1 MAVRI
6 RLARKGRKKKPFY
19 HIVVADARAPRDGKY
34 IDRIGSYNPL
44 TVPATIEVDRDKAF
58 QWLEKGAQPSDTAK
72 AILKFKGV
80 YYRRHLARGV
90 AKGALTAEQA
100 ESMHQEWIAAKE
112 SKIEAR
118 REQTRIEKENF
129 WKQVSG
135 EIKPKAAKKVDEAT
149 QAAFAATEG
158 AADAP
163 AAEGDAPAVE
173 APAAEAPVV
182 EAEAAAPEAPAA
194 VAEVVAEAEAP
205 APVAEAE
212 APAPEAPA
220 VEAEATKA
228 EAPAAEEKP
237 ASSEE
242 E

>member
-19 HIVVADARAPRDGKY
+19 HLVVADARAPRDGKY

-44 TVPATIEVDRDKAF
+44 TVPATIEIDRDKAF
-58 QWLEKGAQPSDTAK
+58 EWLEKGAQPSDTAK

-100 ESMHQEWIAAKE
+100 ETMHQEWIAAKE
-112 SKIEAR
+112 SKVEAR
-118 REQTRIEKENF
+118 KEQTRLERENF

-135 EIKPKAAKKVDEAT
+135 EVKPKAAKKVDEAT

-158 AADAP
+158 TEEVAEAP
-163 AAEGDAPAVE
+163 VAE
-173 APAAEAPVV
+173 APAAEAPV
-182 EAEAAAPEAPAA
+182 AEAPVAEAPVAEA
-194 VAEVVAEAEAP
+194 PVAEVVAE
-205 APVAEAE
+205 V
-212 APAPEAPA
+212 
-220 VEAEATKA
+220 
-228 EAPAAEEKP
+228 AAEEKP

>member
-6 RLARKGRKKKPFY
+6 RLARKGRRKKPFY

-34 IDRIGSYNPL
+34 IERLGSYNPL
-44 TVPATIEVDRDKAF
+44 TIPATIEIDRDKAYE
-58 QWLEKGAQPSDTAK
+58 WLEKGAQPSDTAR

-80 YYRRHLARGV
+80 YYKRHLMRGV
-90 AKGALTAEQA
+90 AKGALTEEQA
-100 ESMHQEWIAAKE
+100 AQMHTEWISAKE

-118 REQTRIEKENF
+118 KEQTRLEKENF

-135 EIKPKAAKKVDEAT
+135 EIKPKVSKKVDEAT
-149 QAAFAATEG
+149 AAAFTGDEAEAP

-163 AAEGDAPAVE
+163 AAEAPV
-173 APAAEAPVV
+173 AEAP
-182 EAEAAAPEAPAA
+182 
-194 VAEVVAEAEAP
+194 EAEAP

-212 APAPEAPA
+212 APAPEAEAAAPV
-220 VEAEATKA
+220 VEA
-228 EAPAAEEKP
+228 AAEEKQEV
-237 ASSEE
+237 AEAVKEASSSEE

>member
-44 TVPATIEVDRDKAF
+44 TVPATIEVDRDKAYE
-58 QWLEKGAQPSDTAK
+58 WLEKGAQPSDTAR

-80 YYRRHLARGV
+80 YYKRHLMRGV
-90 AKGALTAEQA
+90 
-100 ESMHQEWIAAKE
+100 SKE
-112 SKIEAR
+112 
-118 REQTRIEKENF
+118 
-129 WKQVSG
+129 VSG

-149 QAAFAATEG
+149 QAAFAA
-158 AADAP
+158 
-163 AAEGDAPAVE
+163 
-173 APAAEAPVV
+173 AEAPV
-182 EAEAAAPEAPAA
+182 
-194 VAEVVAEAEAP
+194 AEAE

-212 APAPEAPA
+212 APAAP
-220 VEAEATKA
+220 VAEA
-228 EAPAAEEKP
+228 EAPAAPVAEAEAPAAPVAEAEAPAAPVAEAEAPAAPVAETEAPAAVPAEEKP

>member
-19 HIVVADARAPRDGKY
+19 HLVVADARAPRDGKY

-44 TVPATIEVDRDKAF
+44 TVPATIEIDRDKAF
-58 QWLEKGAQPSDTAK
+58 EWLEKGAQPSDTAK

-100 ESMHQEWIAAKE
+100 ETMHQEWIAAKE
-112 SKIEAR
+112 SKVEAR
-118 REQTRIEKENF
+118 KEQTRLERENF

-135 EIKPKAAKKVDEAT
+135 EVKPKAAKKVDEAT

-158 AADAP
+158 TEEVA
-163 AAEGDAPAVE
+163 E
-173 APAAEAPVV
+173 APVAEAPVAEAPVAEAAEAPV
-182 EAEAAAPEAPAA
+182 AEAPVAEAPVAEA
-194 VAEVVAEAEAP
+194 PVAEVVAE
-205 APVAEAE
+205 V
-212 APAPEAPA
+212 
-220 VEAEATKA
+220 
-228 EAPAAEEKP
+228 AAEEKP

>member
-34 IDRIGSYNPL
+34 IDRLGSYNPL
-44 TVPATIEVDRDKAF
+44 TVPATIEIDREKAF
-58 QWLEKGAQPSDTAK
+58 EWLQKGAQPSDTAR

-80 YYRRHLARGV
+80 YYKRHLMRGV

-100 ESMHQEWIAAKE
+100 ETMHQEWIAAKE

-118 REQTRIEKENF
+118 REQTRLERENF

-149 QAAFAATEG
+149 QAAFAAAEG
-158 AADAP
+158 ETAEAP
-163 AAEGDAPAVE
+163 AAEGDAPV
-173 APAAEAPVV
+173 AEAPV
-182 EAEAAAPEAPAA
+182 
-194 VAEVVAEAEAP
+194 AEAP
-205 APVAEAE
+205 VAEAPVAEAE
-212 APAPEAPA
+212 AP
-220 VEAEATKA
+220 VAEV
-228 EAPAAEEKP
+228 PAEEKP

>member
-44 TVPATIEVDRDKAF
+44 TVPATIEVDRDKAY
-58 QWLEKGAQPSDTAK
+58 QWLEKGAQPSDTAR

-80 YYRRHLARGV
+80 YYKRHLMRGV
-90 AKGALTAEQA
+90 AKGALTEDQA
-100 ESMHQEWIAAKE
+100 NQMHAEWIAAKE
-112 SKIEAR
+112 SKIDAR
-118 REQTRIEKENF
+118 REQTRLEKENF

-158 AADAP
+158 VAETPDA
-163 AAEGDAPAVE
+163 E
-173 APAAEAPVV
+173 APVAEAAPVV
-182 EAEAAAPEAPAA
+182 EAAAPVVEAAEAVVEEVAPVVEEAAPVVEAAAPVVEA
-194 VAEVVAEAEAP
+194 VAEA
-205 APVAEAE
+205 
-212 APAPEAPA
+212 A
-220 VEAEATKA
+220 V
-228 EAPAAEEKP
+228 PAEEKP